1 MLQRRV
7 LHVRESRRE
16 THITETLHLPR
27 TRIPRANTHSTLRQ
41 DRLTSPCLF
50 HTRHALP
57 RGLKPGSAPRSR
69 TLTTTATS
77 TRACRRHWIH
87 GTTDA
92 VGERWLASLATNA
105 HLVPLLSHQQV
116 SRLLTQWRGTSKMPS
131 LMITRA
137 SGRTLRLA
145 PGVPSSLLTNNG
157 TVSVATL
164 GAAQ

>member
-1 MLQRRV
+1 VLQRRV

-41 DRLTSPCLF
+41 DRPTSPCLF

-57 RGLKPGSAPRSR
+57 RGPRPGSAPRSR
-69 TLTTTATS
+69 ILMTTATS
-77 TRACRRHWIH
+77 TRACRRPWIQ

-92 VGERWLASLATNA
+92 VGERWLASLATSA
-105 HLVPLLSHQQV
+105 HLALPLSHLQDL
-116 SRLLTQWRGTSKMPS
+116 RLLTQWRGTLRMPL
-131 LMITRA
+131 LMTTRV
-137 SGRTLRLA
+137 SGRTRRLA
-145 PGVPSSLLTNNG
+145 PGVPSSLLMSNG

-164 GAAQ
+164 GAAR